1 MRGRRKSRRS
11 LLKAKSKTLRKTR
24 RRMSQNKRQRG
35 GLAGSDIP
43 SKNAVVLVNPD
54 PSDPGARV
62 FMSYGEAQKEHLY

>member
-1 MRGRRKSRRS
+1 LSKV
-11 LLKAKSKTLRKTR
+11 KAKAKTR
-24 RRMSQNKRQRG
+24 RRTRQRG

-62 FMSYGEAQKEHLY
+62 FMSYGEAQKERLY

>member
-11 LLKAKSKTLRKTR
+11 LSKVKTR
-24 RRMSQNKRQRG
+24 GRRSQNKRQRG

-62 FMSYGEAQKEHLY
+62 FMSYGEAQKEQLY

>member
-1 MRGRRKSRRS
+1 M
-11 LLKAKSKTLRKTR
+11 
-24 RRMSQNKRQRG
+24 QRG

-62 FMSYGEAQKEHLY
+62 FMSYGEAQKEQLY

>member
-11 LLKAKSKTLRKTR
+11 LLKAKAKAKTR
-24 RRMSQNKRQRG
+24 RRMSQSRRQRG

>member
-1 MRGRRKSRRS
+1 MRVRRKSRRS
-11 LLKAKSKTLRKTR
+11 LSKVKAKAKTR
-24 RRMSQNKRQRG
+24 RRTRQRG

>member
-11 LLKAKSKTLRKTR
+11 LSKAKAKTR
-24 RRMSQNKRQRG
+24 RRTSQSRRQRG

-62 FMSYGEAQKEHLY
+62 FMSYGEAQKEQLY

>member
-11 LLKAKSKTLRKTR
+11 LSKVKSKNLRKTR
-24 RRMSQNKRQRG
+24 GRRMQRG

-62 FMSYGEAQKEHLY
+62 FMSYGEAQKEQLY